1 MTFVILLTFV
11 WTVLLMPVKKKLRS
25 PQQIW
30 EYISSIFVEFV
41 ERIFFSIGV
50 FVAKYPWRTV
60 AVTWAFVLLSCG
72 GLFKFHIEKNP
83 MKLWVP
89 PDSDFFYDTNWYIN
103 NFGTNFRLQKLLIT
117 ADNVLDPEVIKLVYN
132 ISNQVRLLEA
142 QYENQTFS
150 LDDLCFKVPIVNFAS
165 TTWKSISED
174 SVITNNSKSSQKHN
188 VIEEDLSDPSL
199 WIDEDFYCSFLESFP
214 LTCLQYNILDM
225 WKSNLTLI
233 NNASNYD
240 VIKRING
247 LKSNPSTGHPLD
259 FSQLLGGVVRD
270 ETGDIVS
277 AKSILL
283 TWYMYVNMTEVNHNE
298 VGNLIGTEDWVSIP
312 LALWEME
319 YLKYVKSLH
328 FNDSNLKFYFEA
340 GRSFADT
347 SGEAMF
353 QEMDKLLIGIVLM
366 FIYVVIAV
374 SRCNW
379 LEIRLTLG
387 SVGLLNVGMAYITTI
402 GWCSLMGIPFGPVHS
417 SLPFLLMGLGVDD
430 MFVMN
435 ACWKIVL
442 DSGTRQSV
450 PMKVGHMLKHAGVS
464 IVITS
469 FTDIVA
475 LLIGAITIL
484 PSLKSFCIYAAMGV
498 FFIFCYSITFYVAVF
513 TLDVRRIEQKRNG
526 LLLCYKHKNDV
537 SSSTE
542 NTFFSNLLASIYR
555 NMVLTTPGKIIV
567 ILFTVVMAS
576 FSVVSV
582 LKLEERF
589 DPKWF
594 IPDGTYYRDYI
605 DVHNFYY
612 VEGQPGVI
620 FLGEM
625 DYNKEFSKIYD
636 MIQVLRNE
644 PYVTELNTWV
654 ETFHGYVLKNYGHNL
669 RNSSE
674 VSNVQFNKYL
684 SRFIFSPIGGRF
696 QINFKFKQ
704 PLTCGHVFNNIT
716 ASSMSFRFK
725 SFKGPEE
732 YIPAMNR
739 IKHIVKS
746 TNITTGNGYR
756 SVWSKAFANWVT
768 DEIIGVEVERNIELA
783 LFCVMVCTVILITN
797 LQMCLWIFICVL
809 LTIVNVLGWMQRW
822 GMTVDIVCCIGLEL
836 AIGLCVDYA
845 AHVGHT
851 FLTISEGTR
860 NERAFKTV
868 TSIGTAVLLG
878 GGSTL
883 LSLSLLS
890 MSKAY
895 TFQSFFKIFLLVILF
910 GLFNGL
916 LFLPVVLS
924 VIGPASYKPHTD
936 EKEVTPECVE
946 LNGKF
951 YEKDKQRDDG

>member
-1 MTFVILLTFV
+1 
-11 WTVLLMPVKKKLRS
+11 MPVKKKLRS

-50 FVAKYPWRTV
+50 LVAKYPWRTIT
-60 AVTWAFVLLSCG
+60 VTWAFVLLSCG
-72 GLFKFHIEKNP
+72 GLFTFYIEKNP

-89 PDSDFFYDTNWYIN
+89 PDSDFFYDTNWYIT

-117 ADNVLDPEVIKLVYN
+117 ADNVLDQKVIKLIYN
-132 ISNQVRLLEA
+132 VSNQVRLLEA
-142 QYENQTFS
+142 QYKNQTFS

-165 TTWKSISED
+165 TTWKSRSED
-174 SVITNNSKSSQKHN
+174 SVKTNNSKSSQKLG
-188 VIEEDLSDPSL
+188 ILDEDLSDLSL

-225 WKSNLTLI
+225 WKNNLTLI
-233 NNASNYD
+233 NDATD
-240 VIKRING
+240 HDIITRINQMTV
-247 LKSNPSTGHPLD
+247 NPSTGHPTD
-259 FSQLLGGVVRD
+259 FSRLLGGIVRD
-270 ETGDIVS
+270 DTGNIVS

-283 TWYMYVNMTEVNHNE
+283 TWYMYVNMTQVDLDD

-312 LALWEME
+312 LALWETE
-319 YLKYVKSLH
+319 YLKYVKSLEY
-328 FNDSNLKFYFEA
+328 NDTNIKFYYEA
-340 GRSFADT
+340 GRSFADI

-353 QEMDKLLIGIVLM
+353 QEMDKLFIGIIMM
-366 FIYVVIAV
+366 FFYVVFAV
-374 SRCNW
+374 SRWNW

-402 GWCSLMGIPFGPVHS
+402 GLCSLMGIPFGPVHS

-442 DSGTRQSV
+442 ESDTHQTV
-450 PMKVGHMLKHAGVS
+450 PIKVGHMLKHAGVS

-484 PSLKSFCIYAAMGV
+484 PSLKSFCIYAAVGV
-498 FFIFCYSITFYVAVF
+498 FFIFCYSVTFYIAVF

-526 LLLCYKHKNDV
+526 ILFCYKHKNEV
-537 SSSTE
+537 SSSSE
-542 NTFFSNLLASIYR
+542 NTLFSNLLVSIYK
-555 NMVLTTPGKIIV
+555 NMILTNPGKILI
-567 ILFTVVMAS
+567 ILFTLAITS

-582 LKLEERF
+582 LKLEQRF

-594 IPDGTYYRDYI
+594 IPDDTYYKDYLN
-605 DVHNFYY
+605 VHNFYY
-612 VEGQPGVI
+612 PDEGQFAVI

-625 DYNKEFSKIYD
+625 DYNAEFSKLYD
-636 MIQVLRNE
+636 MIQVLKRE

-654 ETFHGYVLKNYGHNL
+654 ETFHGYVLKNYGYNL

-674 VSNVQFNKYL
+674 VSNMQFNKYL

-696 QINFKFKQ
+696 QINFKFKE
-704 PLTCGHVFNNIT
+704 PLSCGHVFNNIT
-716 ASSMSFRFK
+716 ASSMSFRFTR
-725 SFKGPEE
+725 FKGPEE

-739 IKHIVKS
+739 VKYIVKS

-768 DEIIGVEVERNIELA
+768 DEIIGIEVERNIELA
-783 LFCVMVCTVILITN
+783 LFCVMVCTFILITN

-851 FLTISEGTR
+851 FLTISEGSR
-860 NERAFKTV
+860 NERALKTV

-924 VIGPASYKPHTD
+924 LIGPAAYRPHRD
-936 EKEVTPECVE
+936 EKESTPEGVE

-951 YEKDKQRDDG
+951 YEKEKQIDED